1 MLEALVSA
9 HKIELIRIFLTKSR
23 QDGDL
28 QICYLNDK
36 SQQCNTEYNPIDV
49 YKYVHKLCVSFYYNN
64 IAGRT
69 SI

>member
-28 QICYLNDK
+28 QIYDLYKPDK
-36 SQQCNTEYNPIDV
+36 LLDV
-49 YKYVHKLCVSFYYNN
+49 IQDIIQLTFTNMSTHTFRIPFY
-64 IAGRT
+64 
-69 SI
+69 